1 MRAGG
6 LETVQDLPIGRTFRF
21 APPEGDARIRERAE
35 EGSGEGRL
43 AVGCPQPQEWRW
55 VACRAA
61 CMLCQPWLLLAE
73 GERRTCAACDE
84 FWCHCHL

>member
-43 AVGCPQPQEWRW
+43 AVGCPQPQE
-55 VACRAA
+55 
-61 CMLCQPWLLLAE
+61 
-73 GERRTCAACDE
+73 
-84 FWCHCHL
+84 